1 MAILESNMCEFVSNS
16 ADQTRRLGMRLGSLM
31 KVQSLI
37 CLSGNL
43 GAGKTT
49 FVQGL
54 ASGWGS
60 VDPVSSPTFV
70 LINQYER
77 LSGGTLYHLDAYRV
91 ANSFEA
97 EELDLDLMIDK
108 GVLVIEW
115 PERID
120 DVLPKER
127 LWVNLEYVSDDKRRF
142 SFKPVGETYVELIS
156 AFQKRSFGG
165 L

>member
-1 MAILESNMCEFVSNS
+1 MAILKSNMCEFISNS

-31 KVQSLI
+31 QLQSVI

-54 ASGWGS
+54 AAGWGS
-60 VDPVSSPTFV
+60 TDPVNSPTFV

-77 LSGGTLYHLDAYRV
+77 ISGGTLYHMDAYRV

-97 EELDLDLMIDK
+97 EELDLELMVDK

-120 DVLPKER
+120 DVLPRER
-127 LWVNLEYVSDDKRRF
+127 LWVNLEYVSEDKRRF
-142 SFKPVGETYVELIS
+142 SFKPVGNYYEKLITT
-156 AFQKRSFGG
+156 FQKRSFGG

>member
-1 MAILESNMCEFVSNS
+1 MAILKSNMCEFISNS

-31 KVQSLI
+31 ELQSVI

-54 ASGWGS
+54 AAGWGS
-60 VDPVSSPTFV
+60 TDPVNSPTFV

-77 LSGGTLYHLDAYRV
+77 ISGGTLYHMDAYRV

-97 EELDLDLMIDK
+97 EELDLELMVDK
-108 GVLVIEW
+108 GVLVVEW

-120 DVLPKER
+120 DVLPRER
-127 LWVNLEYVSDDKRRF
+127 LWVNLEYVSEDKRRF
-142 SFKPVGETYVELIS
+142 SFKPAGNYYEELITT
-156 AFQKRSFGG
+156 FQKRSFGG